1 MVFER
6 LGGIKMNLVL
16 IIAIL
21 GVQTTLILMWVFTLK
36 DKLNRLEVQIRA
48 NGVHIEGQVEKV
60 KAEIE
65 EKSQFNE
72 KALGTLSQNMAM
84 CGYEVKEVKDKL
96 ENSTKEIKADIKQ
109 STHTIAVTPLK
120 IQI

>member
-1 MVFER
+1 MD
-6 LGGIKMNLVL
+6 IL
-16 IIAIL
+16 ILLIL
-21 GVQTTLILMWVFTLK
+21 GVQTTLFLMWVFSLK

-48 NGVHIEGQVEKV
+48 NGVHIEGQ
-60 KAEIE
+60 AQRINANLE
-65 EKSQFNE
+65 EVAQFNE
-72 KALGTLSQNMAM
+72 KALGTLSQNMAV

-120 IQI
+120 VRI